1 LAGHTKMAQTGFTP
15 ISLYYTATAAA
26 TPTAGNLVNGEL
38 ALNINTA
45 DGKLFYKDSAGVVQV
60 LASRDAN
67 AGNFTN
73 ISVSGVAS
81 FADGT
86 VSAPSITNI
95 GDTNTGIFFP
105 AADTIA
111 FTEGG
116 VESMRID
123 ASGNVGIGIDNP
135 VTRLVVRGIA
145 GQAAAYITTPSTG
158 TSVRS
163 NNTFRIQSEAA
174 GRDVYM
180 QFSDTIAN
188 STEIGMVSGN
198 QYFCTNSAER
208 MRITSAGDVGIG
220 ASSPVGK
227 LDVTGVSSTN
237 ADSRALIFATDTTA
251 FAAGVGGGITFRA
264 KYNTAGLYF
273 DAGNIKGI
281 KENATDG
288 NFAGALVFTTS
299 PNGGS
304 PTERMRIDSSGNV
317 GIGVTN
323 PSAFGKLAVNGNT
336 VQLGGTGTIY
346 INSFA
351 DATSSISNSGASG
364 AGNLQFNTNNTER
377 MRIDSSGRLL
387 VGVTSPVQSGSTFY
401 SATSAACVFYRPAGS
416 TGVAITSYFSDV
428 GGAQTF
434 KAYVD
439 TSGAFVNISDAR
451 TKKNV
456 EQLNLGIDIVS
467 QLNPVSFNWLNE
479 EESPKTVGFIAQEV
493 ESVYPQ
499 AVTTFDA
506 SDSNGFADQKMMKND
521 ALFPLLVKA
530 IQEQQAMIETLT
542 TRLNALEG
550 K

>member
-1 LAGHTKMAQTGFTP
+1 MAQTGFTP
-15 ISLYYTATAAA
+15 ISTYYTTTAAA
-26 TPTAGNLVNGEL
+26 VPTAGNLVNGEL

-86 VSAPSITNI
+86 VSLPSITNI

-123 ASGNVGIGIDNP
+123 SAGNVGIGIDNP

-145 GQAAAYITTPSTG
+145 GQAAAIITVPSTG
-158 TSVRS
+158 TTVRS
-163 NNTFRIQSEAA
+163 NNTFRIQSEAS

-180 QFSDTIAN
+180 QFSDNIAN
-188 STEIGMVSGN
+188 STEIGMISGA
-198 QYFCTNSAER
+198 QYFCTGAVER
-208 MRITSAGDVGIG
+208 MRIT
-220 ASSPVGK
+220 
-227 LDVTGVSSTN
+227 N
-237 ADSRALIFATDTTA
+237 A
-251 FAAGVGGGITFRA
+251 
-264 KYNTAGLYF
+264 
-273 DAGNIKGI
+273 
-281 KENATDG
+281 
-288 NFAGALVFTTS
+288 
-299 PNGGS
+299 
-304 PTERMRIDSSGNV
+304 GNV
-317 GIGVTN
+317 GIGANDPV
-323 PSAFGKLAVNGNT
+323 ARLEVVDGF
-336 VQLGGTGTIY
+336 VQAST
-346 INSFA
+346 SF
-351 DATSSISNSGASG
+351 
-364 AGNLQFNTNNTER
+364 TNNTGQAGYNLFSNRSDNTKPRGQLLVNGSSYASSYQAIRANTMVLYSAYADLAINADTNNNIQFWTGSNER
-377 MRIDSSGRLL
+377 MRINSSGNLL
-387 VGVTSPVQSGSTFY
+387 VGTTTPIQGASTFNNGN
-401 SATSAACVFYRPAGS
+401 SVACVFYRPSS
-416 TGVAITSYFSDV
+416 TSNQSITSFFSDL
-428 GGAQTF
+428 GGTATF
-434 KAYVD
+434 KGYVD
-439 TSGAFVNISDAR
+439 TNGTYVNLSDER
-451 TKKNV
+451 YKKNV
-456 EQLNLGIDIVS
+456 EQLNSGIDIVS

-479 EESPKTVGFIAQEV
+479 EEAPKTVGFIAQEV